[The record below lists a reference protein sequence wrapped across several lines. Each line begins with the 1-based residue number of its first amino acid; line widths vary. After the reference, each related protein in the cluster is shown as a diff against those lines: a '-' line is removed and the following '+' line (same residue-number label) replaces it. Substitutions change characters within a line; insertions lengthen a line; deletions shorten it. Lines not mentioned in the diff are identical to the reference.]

1 MFYFKVGSLSG
12 TVSKASL
19 YMGLS
24 IGFLFGEWSYLL
36 TALLLLNGVDML
48 AGLLAAGRRHDLNSS
63 KMLAG
68 VKKKLGSWLS
78 LILANVIDTI
88 LFNGQPV
95 ALTGL
100 AFVLIANEGLSI
112 VENIGILGVPLP
124 DFITEYLEQIRNME
138 DKTEIASG
146 DVPDPKIEKVL
157 VKTEEGNVQ
166 ELNRD
171 DKDPCED

>member
-1 MFYFKVGSLSG
+1 MFYFKVGSLTG

-24 IGFLFGEWSYLL
+24 IGLLFGEWTYLL
-36 TALLLLNGVDML
+36 TALLLLNGVDIL
-48 AGLLAAGRRHDLNSS
+48 AGLLAAGRRQDVNSS

-68 VKKKLGSWLS
+68 VKKKIGSWLS
-78 LILANVIDTI
+78 LVLANVIDTI

-138 DKTEIASG
+138 DKAEITSG
-146 DVPDPKIEKVL
+146 DVPSPKIEKVL
-157 VKTEEGNVQ
+157 VETEEGTVQ